1 MATLKFLRRDTKRF
15 SKFGKKRKKLLSWR
29 KPKGRDNKMREKIK
43 GYPVV
48 VSIGYKNKDKKNPI
62 IINNLNELTQVEK
75 NRDILMGS
83 IGKKKKIEIAKKA
96 KDMKLKI
103 LNLNVKSYLKKIE
116 KQKNKETSENKKWI

>member
-75 NRDILMGS
+75 NRDILIGS

>member
-116 KQKNKETSENKKWI
+116 KQKNKETSENKK